1 MNYGLAEIKYDMKVR
16 YRVSLL
22 MRKTV
27 VVS

>member
-1 MNYGLAEIKYDMKVR
+1 MNYGLAEIKYDMKVT

-27 VVS
+27 VVN